1 MHVMVNAPGD
11 VMVLAKINV
20 QVVAKAYVIQH
31 VQVIAMTLAL
41 LITKLKLEILGALR
55 QTSLLKSEI
64 IGEAAIKY
72 I

>member
-1 MHVMVNAPGD
+1 MHVMVNVPGD
-11 VMVLAKINV
+11 AMVLAKTNA
-20 QVVAKAYVIQH
+20 QVVAKVYVIQH

>member
-1 MHVMVNAPGD
+1 MHVMADVPED

-20 QVVAKAYVIQH
+20 PIVAKVFVIQR

-55 QTSLLKSEI
+55 QTFLLKSEI
-64 IGEAAIKY
+64 VGKAATKY